1 MFHNFFFSS
10 NNLENSG
17 HIVRLLKILSQH
29 DTEAHF
35 IPTLSKFDPE
45 AASDVA
51 ASNIG
56 TEASNTLT
64 YYFQAVCSIYL
75 ISLSGKRPIVHD
87 ARSYCSHLFVRE

>member
-1 MFHNFFFSS
+1 M
-10 NNLENSG
+10 
-17 HIVRLLKILSQH
+17 RLLKILSQH

-45 AASDVA
+45 AASDIV

-75 ISLSGKRPIVHD
+75 ISLSLERDLLCMTPGVI
-87 ARSYCSHLFVRE
+87 AAICLLESSFIGEQLLWNMFF